1 MTSAGV
7 VHLPES
13 SAAPW
18 PGESFYRPPGWRSKL
33 APGEIG
39 PRLAVVT
46 SQLEEDWENAKLITE
61 RKRLEEHVTLLRQM
75 WVTREWVWRM
85 AEALVGP
92 PELDPF
98 WHPWSH
104 VHRLWGGVRLLDGND
119 GRDGFNLSLWGRVG
133 IVDASKPGLPTINGS
148 TRGRTAYVNGPHG
161 DTARYVETCARAARA
176 KHKVAAVV
184 ALDGC
189 GWFAGNTTAEPL
201 AAPDAA
207 TTVGSKR
214 RFPTPAADTAPPTP
228 PTPSP
233 RQRHDALTDA
243 LGGLVLSG
251 AVSTNTIDA
260 AAACG
265 PASLF
270 RPTPTALFRSAP
282 TARAAHA
289 GGGPR
294 GVQEPARRAD
304 RRRVDAVVWALSRC
318 CEALT
323 VAFGLSRAMCVPR
336 GLLRRVD
343 PCSKER
349 VLG

>member
-1 MTSAGV
+1 MTSANV

-18 PGESFYRPPGWRSKL
+18 PGESTYRPPGWRSKL

-46 SQLEEDWENAKLITE
+46 SLLEEDWENAKLITE

-104 VHRLWGGVRLLDGND
+104 VHRLWGGVRLLDGNE
-119 GRDGFNLSLWGRVG
+119 GRDGFDLSLWGRVG
-133 IVDASKPGLPTINGS
+133 IVDASKPGLPTIDGS

-161 DTARYVETCARAARA
+161 DTARYVETCTRAARA

-189 GWFAGNTTAEPL
+189 GWFAGNTTAKPL
-201 AAPDAA
+201 AAPDATGILEA
-207 TTVGSKR
+207 HV
-214 RFPTPAADTAPPTP
+214 PTQHAAD
-228 PTPSP
+228 
-233 RQRHDALTDA
+233 
-243 LGGLVLSG
+243 VLSCDLLCVPEERRMSFEPPPGVPPSSPTKGYALAVWGATMDDARRLAPTSIDRGG
-251 AVSTNTIDA
+251 AV
-260 AAACG
+260 
-265 PASLF
+265 
-270 RPTPTALFRSAP
+270 
-282 TARAAHA
+282 
-289 GGGPR
+289 
-294 GVQEPARRAD
+294 
-304 RRRVDAVVWALSRC
+304 RV
-318 CEALT
+318 T
-323 VAFGLSRAMCVPR
+323 VAGHRWVILPGCGDA
-336 GLLRRVD
+336 G
-343 PCSKER
+343 
-349 VLG
+349 

>member
-1 MTSAGV
+1 MTSANV

-119 GRDGFNLSLWGRVG
+119 GRDGFNLSLWGRVPEDDRACETKSDG
-133 IVDASKPGLPTINGS
+133 ECISDKPCMHAP
-148 TRGRTAYVNGPHG
+148 RGRTAYVNGPHG

-201 AAPDAA
+201 AAPDATGTLEA
-207 TTVGSKR
+207 HV
-214 RFPTPAADTAPPTP
+214 PTQHAAD
-228 PTPSP
+228 
-233 RQRHDALTDA
+233 
-243 LGGLVLSG
+243 VLSCDLLCVPEERRMSFEPPPGVPPSSPTKGYALAIWGATMDDARRLGPTGIDRGG
-251 AVSTNTIDA
+251 AV
-260 AAACG
+260 
-265 PASLF
+265 
-270 RPTPTALFRSAP
+270 
-282 TARAAHA
+282 
-289 GGGPR
+289 
-294 GVQEPARRAD
+294 
-304 RRRVDAVVWALSRC
+304 RV
-318 CEALT
+318 T
-323 VAFGLSRAMCVPR
+323 VAGHRWVILPGCGDA
-336 GLLRRVD
+336 G
-343 PCSKER
+343 
-349 VLG
+349 

>member
-1 MTSAGV
+1 MTSANV

-133 IVDASKPGLPTINGS
+133 IVDASKPGLPTIDGS
-148 TRGRTAYVNGPHG
+148 TRGRTAYV
-161 DTARYVETCARAARA
+161 TR
-176 KHKVAAVV
+176 K
-184 ALDGC
+184 DG
-189 GWFAGNTTAEPL
+189 
-201 AAPDAA
+201 
-207 TTVGSKR
+207 
-214 RFPTPAADTAPPTP
+214 
-228 PTPSP
+228 
-233 RQRHDALTDA
+233 
-243 LGGLVLSG
+243 
-251 AVSTNTIDA
+251 
-260 AAACG
+260 G
-265 PASLF
+265 PALF
-270 RPTPTALFRSAP
+270 AQHTQDP
-282 TARAAHA
+282 
-289 GGGPR
+289 
-294 GVQEPARRAD
+294 D
-304 RRRVDAVVWALSRC
+304 RTWEATLHLTMVDGRWRIFL
-318 CEALT
+318 
-323 VAFGLSRAMCVPR
+323 
-336 GLLRRVD
+336 
-343 PCSKER
+343 
-349 VLG
+349 